1 MTTKQFTKQFIEQFI
16 ERCEKDIVMLRNE
29 NKEIET
35 KVIALRQKQQAAQ
48 DDEEKIDHTAEI
60 RFYGEWIASNNR
72 QIDSNNRQIDSN
84 NRQIVLMNRQLN
96 SMSRKI
102 EVIIEKQCKITV
114 PPPICYIFR
123 QIIY

>member
-29 NKEIET
+29 NKEFET

-60 RFYGEWIASNNR
+60 RFYGEWMA
-72 QIDSNNRQIDSN
+72 SNNRQIDSN